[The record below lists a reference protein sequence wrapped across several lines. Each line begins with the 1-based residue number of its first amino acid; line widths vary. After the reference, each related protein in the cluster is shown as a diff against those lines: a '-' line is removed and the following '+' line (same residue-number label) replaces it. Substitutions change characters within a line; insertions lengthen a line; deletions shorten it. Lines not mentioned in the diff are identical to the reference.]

1 MRYGQRMPYRSAAA
15 YAAVQVA
22 HVRDDPLERLAL
34 LRRLYEA
41 PARLNRRPL
50 PYWRAASAFMG
61 WQLRRG
67 LLNPLTA
74 AQPGSPWWRAVNEA
88 LLRDTCEARALALGH
103 DGQPTGPGVSASL
116 GFIRRPTVS
125 NWYRAHNITIV
136 TAYLANEKL
145 ALREGRV
152 ERFFLNLVL
161 MRVLYAHALVAAPR
175 LALGRLAL
183 LARPLGD
190 PRLGMTGIFLSLSR
204 VLPDRYPLGNDV
216 SRYVAAENGF
226 GHVLDVGVLQPR
238 LRKLYDWSSAELG
251 LPPLRELLA
260 GFTPAYAWD
269 VSDAEVWQPE
279 PSRLARAARRAVP
292 VSARAH

>member
-15 YAAVQVA
+15 YAAAQVA

-190 PRLGMTGIFLSLSR
+190 PRAL
-204 VLPDRYPLGNDV
+204 NDPPRPPGQV
-216 SRYVAAENGF
+216 RTAMPTPHHLTECPAS
-226 GHVLDVGVLQPR
+226 GVLPR
-238 LRKLYDWSSAELG
+238 LRSRPL
-251 LPPLRELLA
+251 LP
-260 GFTPAYAWD
+260 GG
-269 VSDAEVWQPE
+269 
-279 PSRLARAARRAVP
+279 RRGAP
-292 VSARAH
+292 CR

>member
-15 YAAVQVA
+15 YAAAQVA

-88 LLRDTCEARALALGH
+88 LLRDTCEA
-103 DGQPTGPGVSASL
+103 
-116 GFIRRPTVS
+116 
-125 NWYRAHNITIV
+125 
-136 TAYLANEKL
+136 
-145 ALREGRV
+145 
-152 ERFFLNLVL
+152 
-161 MRVLYAHALVAAPR
+161 
-175 LALGRLAL
+175 
-183 LARPLGD
+183 
-190 PRLGMTGIFLSLSR
+190 
-204 VLPDRYPLGNDV
+204 
-216 SRYVAAENGF
+216 
-226 GHVLDVGVLQPR
+226 
-238 LRKLYDWSSAELG
+238 
-251 LPPLRELLA
+251 
-260 GFTPAYAWD
+260 
-269 VSDAEVWQPE
+269 EVWQPE